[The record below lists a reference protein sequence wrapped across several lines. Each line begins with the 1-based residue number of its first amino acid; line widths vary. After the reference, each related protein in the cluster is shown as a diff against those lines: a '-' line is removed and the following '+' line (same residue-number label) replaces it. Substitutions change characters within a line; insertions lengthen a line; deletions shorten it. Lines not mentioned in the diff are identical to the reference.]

1 MSESQLEI
9 APFSEIVSE
18 FHQGKMVIMVDD
30 ADRENEG
37 DLILATEKVTSDA
50 IAFMMREARGL
61 ICVTVS
67 GSVAER
73 INIPLQTLTNNS
85 SFQTPFAVS
94 VDAREVAG
102 FGVTASGRAR
112 TMQRMIAQDAVPNDF
127 MSPGHVFP
135 LIASPAGVI
144 GRQGQTEG
152 SFDLARL
159 SGLTPSG
166 IICEI
171 LNPDGS
177 MARGAQ
183 LNAFARRFGLKITSV
198 AEVLKHRIAHE
209 VLVREIA
216 RTELTT
222 PQGRF
227 TAVVLADDVS
237 RKEHLALVYG
247 DIAKAA
253 KEGAPLV
260 RIHSECLTGDVLG
273 SRRCDCG
280 PQLHRALDALVKEG
294 AGIVLYLRQEGRGI
308 GLANKLRAYALQDQ
322 GHDTVDANIALG
334 FAPDLRDF
342 AVAAKMLST
351 FGVNSVRLMTN
362 NPEKVKA
369 LEVFG
374 VRIAERVS
382 IVVEPDEYSRSY
394 LETKR
399 TKLGHLI

>member
-1 MSESQLEI
+1 M
-9 APFSEIVSE
+9 
-18 FHQGKMVIMVDD
+18 
-30 ADRENEG
+30 
-37 DLILATEKVTSDA
+37 
-50 IAFMMREARGL
+50 
-61 ICVTVS
+61 
-67 GSVAER
+67 
-73 INIPLQTLTNNS
+73 
-85 SFQTPFAVS
+85 
-94 VDAREVAG
+94 
-102 FGVTASGRAR
+102 
-112 TMQRMIAQDAVPNDF
+112 
-127 MSPGHVFP
+127 
-135 LIASPAGVI
+135 
-144 GRQGQTEG
+144 
-152 SFDLARL
+152 ARL

-177 MARGAQ
+177 MARGAE
-183 LNAFARRFGLKITSV
+183 LNAFARKFGLKITSV
-198 AEVLKHRIAHE
+198 AEVLRHRIAHE

-222 PQGRF
+222 LHGRF

-253 KEGAPLV
+253 REGAPLV

-280 PQLHRALDALVKEG
+280 PQLNRALGALVEEG

-322 GHDTVDANIALG
+322 GHDTVDANLALG

-351 FGVNSVRLMTN
+351 FGVSAVRLMTN

-374 VRIAERVS
+374 VRVSKRVP

>member
-1 MSESQLEI
+1 MNDRTLDI
-9 APFSEIVSE
+9 APFSEVVSE
-18 FHQGKMVIMVDD
+18 FHQGKMVVMVDD

-37 DLILATEKVTSDA
+37 DLVLATEKVTPEA
-50 IAFMMREARGL
+50 ISFMMREARGL

-73 INIPLQTLTNNS
+73 LNIPLQTLTNNS
-85 SFQTPFAVS
+85 TFQTPFTVS

-102 FGVTASGRAR
+102 FGVTAKGRAR
-112 TMQRMIAQDAVPNDF
+112 TMLRIVSDEAVAGDF
-127 MSPGHVFP
+127 ISPGHVFP

-177 MARGAQ
+177 MARGAE
-183 LNAFARRFGLKITSV
+183 LNAFARKFGLKITSV
-198 AEVLKHRIAHE
+198 AEVLRHRIAHE

-222 PQGRF
+222 LQGRF
-227 TAVVLADDVS
+227 TAFVLADDVS

-253 KEGAPLV
+253 REGAPLV

-280 PQLHRALDALVKEG
+280 PQLNRALGALVEEG

-322 GHDTVDANIALG
+322 GHDTVDANLALG

-351 FGVNSVRLMTN
+351 FGVSAVRLMTN

-374 VRIAERVS
+374 VRVSKRVP